1 MITQKPIL
9 VKVDDD
15 IYSAME
21 ADIANENEGRQFW
34 NRLRRNRYINDAIR
48 HYINSRRKLF

>member
-15 IYSAME
+15 IFSEME
-21 ADIANENEGRQFW
+21 ADIARENKVRSHWF
-34 NRLRRNRYINDAIR
+34 RLKRNRYINDAIR
-48 HYINSRRKLF
+48 HYINSRRELF

>member
-21 ADIANENEGRQFW
+21 ADIANENEGRQYW